1 MLVTVRVALKTG
13 VAANVRSPI
22 RPHVGTDHVIRP
34 PRRPDRVAVGLLC
47 EPQGTRSVGAR
58 GRNRAE
64 HRPEAH
70 LDAVGVESIVDVW
83 PKYLCESVPTT
94 ESPWARRV
102 LFSELIIA
110 ARCHVIFCRI
120 QIGVPSSAR
129 EASL

>member
-83 PKYLCESVPTT
+83 PKYLQPASILSSTYDNEGSPANRVPN
-94 ESPWARRV
+94 SP
-102 LFSELIIA
+102 I
-110 ARCHVIFCRI
+110 
-120 QIGVPSSAR
+120 
-129 EASL
+129 